1 MSLSNRPLF
10 ALCAVLL
17 ITACGFTPVY
27 SPDGAGTALQDQIL
41 VDAPNDINAY
51 LLTQRIEE
59 RLGRGGDARFGLK
72 VDIAIRETGIAI
84 NPQGDTDR
92 YDVLGIAKY
101 VLRDIKSGDQVEAGT
116 VNNFA
121 SYSATGTSAATL
133 AAERD
138 ARERLMRIL
147 ADQIVTRL
155 IATAGPT
162 Q

>member
-1 MSLSNRPLF
+1 MLLSNRPLF

-27 SPDGAGTALQDQIL
+27 SPDGAGTALQDRVL
-41 VDAPNDINAY
+41 VDAPGDINAY
-51 LLTQRIEE
+51 LLTQSIEE

-72 VDIAIRETGIAI
+72 VDIAVRETGIAI

-101 VLRDIKSGDQVEAGT
+101 VLRDLRSGDQVVAGT
-116 VNNFA
+116 VNNFT
-121 SYSATGTSAATL
+121 SYSATGNSAATL

-138 ARERLMRIL
+138 ARERLMIIL

-155 IATAGPT
+155 IATADPT
-162 Q
+162 S